1 MQVKCD
7 ETQPSCKRCLARRIH
22 CSGYDAFRWRW
33 SKKHEQFRSNFVE
46 DEASTRKCA
55 LSIANGQGPSPF
67 ILEDGEHPE
76 STIGLAFENSENLLW
91 KDQVISNIHDNLSDK
106 LCQEHQQLLISSPPP
121 YTLHDTGC
129 TWWETPPEIPCD
141 GDKISTLTL
150 SIKEEDE
157 QRYPF
162 SLSSSLLD
170 PHSELVQR
178 YFSHVSPT
186 VSTFDSPSNPFRS
199 VVAQGWQS
207 SLSMLLTMKSMT
219 GATLARFSDEMRI
232 IGLQNQRLAYGQISR
247 EISHSPGA
255 ITDVLLFCILLLGIS
270 SVWHDPKDYGTVHL
284 KAVRDII
291 RTRGF
296 TCTSPYLTETFFKK
310 ALVYWEMVSC
320 VVDNDFSTDEASAM
334 LSCLSDSVPS
344 FTSSCSRVVPH
355 PWTGIGAEPQL
366 HFTCTA
372 KLIRQLRSMQND
384 ALNIPAAD
392 INRLLVTAEKIEA
405 DAWMT
410 TLPNLREIDAVG
422 DPDTPSSHHLFIAE
436 GYLLATLFQLYL
448 VFPDMAKT
456 RQRLLNERIFLDD
469 HRPRVVYSTGVW
481 SLFKNCSDDPA
492 ELVRCL
498 GHSIVVRL
506 EQIPVS
512 SKTTC
517 LQLLLMLVAAGSLG
531 IRDEEP
537 NSDNN
542 QWILQARQFILDRI
556 DYFRHIFP
564 IKQVDAISL
573 VIENII
579 DEVQTGRT
587 VFWMDTMTRL
597 NAETVLG

>member
-1 MQVKCD
+1 M
-7 ETQPSCKRCLARRIH
+7 P
-22 CSGYDAFRWRW
+22 
-33 SKKHEQFRSNFVE
+33 
-46 DEASTRKCA
+46 
-55 LSIANGQGPSPF
+55 
-67 ILEDGEHPE
+67 LEDGEHRE
-76 STIGLAFENSENLLW
+76 STIWLAFENSENFLW
-91 KDQVISNIHDNLSDK
+91 NDQVISNTSDNSSNE
-106 LCQEHQQLLISSPPP
+106 LCRKRQQLLMSPSIS
-121 YTLHDTGC
+121 YAFHD
-129 TWWETPPEIPCD
+129 TWWEIPPEVPCD
-141 GDKISTLTL
+141 GDDEISTLTV
-150 SIKEEDE
+150 SMKEEDE
-157 QRYPF
+157 QYRRSI
-162 SLSSSLLD
+162 SLPSSLLD
-170 PHSELVQR
+170 PRSELIQR

-232 IGLQNQRLAYGQISR
+232 IGLQSQRLAYGQISR

-291 RTRGF
+291 RTRSF

-320 VVDNDFSTDEASAM
+320 VVDNDFSTDEPSAM
-334 LSCLSDSVPS
+334 LSCLIPG
-344 FTSSCSRVVPH
+344 FLSSCSRVVPH
-355 PWTGIGAEPQL
+355 PWTGIGAESQL

-372 KLIRQLRSMQND
+372 KLIRQLRAMQNGG
-384 ALNIPAAD
+384 LNVPAAD
-392 INRLLVTAEKIEA
+392 INRLLAAAQKIEA
-405 DAWMT
+405 YAWTT
-410 TLPNLREIDAVG
+410 TLPNLCEIDAVG
-422 DPDTPSSHHLFIAE
+422 DPDTPSSHHLYIAE
-436 GYLLATLFQLYL
+436 GYLLATLYQLYL
-448 VFPDMAKT
+448 VFPDLAQA
-456 RQRLLNERIFLDD
+456 RQLLLNDPIFLNDYR
-469 HRPRVVYSTGVW
+469 HRVIYSTGVW
-481 SLFKNCSDDPA
+481 SLFKNCSGDPI

-517 LQLLLMLVAAGSLG
+517 LQLLLMLVAAGSLD

-537 NSDNN
+537 KPDNQ

-573 VIENII
+573 VIEDII
-579 DEVQTGRT
+579 DEVRTGRT